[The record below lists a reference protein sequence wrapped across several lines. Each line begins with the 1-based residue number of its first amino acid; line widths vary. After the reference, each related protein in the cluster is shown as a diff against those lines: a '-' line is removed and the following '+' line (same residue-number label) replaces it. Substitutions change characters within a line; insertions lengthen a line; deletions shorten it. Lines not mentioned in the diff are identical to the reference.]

1 MANIDNWTRT
11 RRGHRST
18 VTKLIYSVRTI
29 LTDFQEKDRIRLMS
43 LQASL
48 SDKGHLLDNLN
59 QEILSL
65 IEDENELGTDID
77 RASKVDLTIKECLFE
92 IQAVLSKKDNNPP
105 SSNDT
110 LNKIASIS
118 SNSNGKLPSLN
129 IKQFYGNPLEHQSLW
144 ESFRAAV
151 HENDI
156 LRDITKFNYTQR
168 DKLFLRFPE
177 FSCPTNF
184 DFEHRSTSFYFT
196 CRVPYR
202 YSIIMNKLPIKIKHQ
217 ISRIMPATGE
227 SNVTRGVITRRKF

>member
-18 VTKLIYSVRTI
+18 VIKLIYSIRTI

-129 IKQFYGNPLEHQSLW
+129 IKQFYGNPLEHQSFW
-144 ESFRAAV
+144 EV
-151 HENDI
+151 
-156 LRDITKFNYTQR
+156 LQ
-168 DKLFLRFPE
+168 
-177 FSCPTNF
+177 SCC
-184 DFEHRSTSFYFT
+184 S
-196 CRVPYR
+196 
-202 YSIIMNKLPIKIKHQ
+202 
-217 ISRIMPATGE
+217 
-227 SNVTRGVITRRKF
+227 